1 MGKLLDKIRGLRK
14 PSRPFCTAVV
24 VAAGRSE
31 RMGQDKLL
39 LPLGDRPVLEHTL
52 RAVDAAERVDE
63 IIEHH
68 GKRVKETEDLLNEHP
83 GSSAYELAAFMQWN
97 LRYEGGWENF
107 PKGQKMFAASEVRA
121 HLEYLACRG
130 RVRKEYVDD
139 MAKFYPLNKTG
150 DAT

>member
-1 MGKLLDKIRGLRK
+1 M
-14 PSRPFCTAVV
+14 
-24 VAAGRSE
+24 
-31 RMGQDKLL
+31 
-39 LPLGDRPVLEHTL
+39 
-52 RAVDAAERVDE
+52 
-63 IIEHH
+63 
-68 GKRVKETEDLLNEHP
+68 KETEDLLNEHP
-83 GSSAYELAAFMQWN
+83 GSSAYEMAAFMQWN